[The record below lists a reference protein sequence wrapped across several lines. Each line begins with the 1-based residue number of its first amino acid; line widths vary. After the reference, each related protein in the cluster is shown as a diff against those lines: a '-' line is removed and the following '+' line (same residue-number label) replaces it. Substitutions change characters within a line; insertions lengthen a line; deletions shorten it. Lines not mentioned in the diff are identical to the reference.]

1 MCQPDPRCNKT
12 AWLGVLYYAFATLF
26 AQLVITLR
34 LVTPSH
40 YALTAYYI
48 LRVYAVTGK
57 NRWIASCLY
66 FMGFAQAAFGI
77 ANSVHYALHPGTISR
92 LALQSKLETQISE
105 ATELPNLP
113 FDEYR
118 TCNFQPRTSSE

>member
-1 MCQPDPRCNKT
+1 MFYF
-12 AWLGVLYYAFATLF
+12 VVATLF
-26 AQLVITLR
+26 AQLVITPR
-34 LVTPSH
+34 LVTLSG
-40 YALTAYYI
+40 YLISTAYDTP
-48 LRVYAVTGK
+48 RVYAVTGK